1 MCVTDNLPPQEPPGF
16 SRYLERARE
25 IIKEPK
31 KVLELLSQVPDKLR
45 KSPSITFLGA
55 RISVSIRLLRAWMRG
70 EYTAVPHSTLVA
82 LLAALI
88 YFVFILDLIP
98 DFLFWVGILD
108 DSAVLTYVLTRFN
121 KDLQDFEAWEG
132 ERQQSQEKEQIV
144 DNSLDN
150 P

>member
-1 MCVTDNLPPQEPPGF
+1 MATNGPGQEPPGF
-16 SRYLERARE
+16 SRYLARARE
-25 IIKEPK
+25 VLQEPR
-31 KVLELLSQVPDKLR
+31 KVLELLRQVPDKLR
-45 KSPSITFLGA
+45 KSPSVSYLGA
-55 RISVSIRLLRAWMRG
+55 RISVAVRLLRAWMKG
-70 EYTAVPHSTLVA
+70 EYAAVPHTTLVA

-121 KDLQDFEAWEG
+121 KDLQEFEAWEARQG
-132 ERQQSQEKEQIV
+132 QPEEAERIV

>member
-1 MCVTDNLPPQEPPGF
+1 MSMTDSPPPREPPGF
-16 SRYLERARE
+16 SSYLKRAHE
-25 IIKEPK
+25 LIKEPK

-45 KSPSITFLGA
+45 KSPGITYLGA

-70 EYTAVPHSTLVA
+70 EYTAVPHATLVA

-98 DFLFWVGILD
+98 DFLFWIGLLD

-121 KDLQDFEAWEG
+121 KDLQDFEAWEEQRQPSQG
-132 ERQQSQEKEQIV
+132 RERIV